1 MDQSG
6 KEHML
11 LNFYVQARPPGAT
24 PDSSESYIDMALLW
38 TKDIADALDDLTWDG
53 AVVMSKEHAAHVA
66 ESAKELFRYL
76 TGDPVAPKSMTAEM
90 GPESRGRESP
100 KEEDRSMWGNITGL
114 FGSLKG
120 ASRTRV
126 EEARV
131 DSVRQVWQE
140 GEVHAELIRV
150 CCLNVSCR

>member
-1 MDQSG
+1 
-6 KEHML
+6 ML

-53 AVVMSKEHAAHVA
+53 AVVMSKVHAPHVA

-126 EEARV
+126 EEARM